1 MPPHGALHA
10 VARTPLLWSG
20 PMHKL
25 VTLAFLAS
33 LTLACDKGGT
43 TGSGDGSTSGT
54 GGATESGASN
64 SNDSNATEVSGTD
77 GATGD
82 FPTTANSVTTP
93 PMTDPTGQGP
103 TSDPTGETQGETVTS
118 ANPTTADPTG
128 DPTGDPDEAATQ
140 LCVDTINMYR
150 GTLGLPPLARWFD
163 AEVCSDGEAMMDGAS
178 GTPHGA
184 FGQCGEFAQ
193 NECPGWPGPPEA
205 MITGCLELMWN
216 EGPGEDFNTHGHYI
230 NMSSTSYTKVACG
243 FADGMNGVWSV
254 QNFQ

>member
-1 MPPHGALHA
+1 MFAA
-10 VARTPLLWSG
+10 
-20 PMHKL
+20 MHKL
-25 VTLAFLAS
+25 AALAFLAS
-33 LTLACDKGGT
+33 LTLACDKGDS
-43 TGSGDGSTSGT
+43 TGSGDGSSGGT
-54 GGATESGASN
+54 GSATESGASNSN
-64 SNDSNATEVSGTD
+64 SNDSNATEVSGGTD
-77 GATGD
+77 GATED
-82 FPTTANSVTTP
+82 LPTTANSVTTP
-93 PMTDPTGQGP
+93 PMTDPSAGP

-150 GTLGLPPLARWFD
+150 ATLGLPPLARWTD
-163 AEVCSDGEAMMDGAS
+163 AEVCSDGEAMSDGAS

-193 NECPGWPGPPEA
+193 NECPGWPGPPES
-205 MITGCLELMWN
+205 MITGCLEQMWA

-230 NMSSTSYTKVACG
+230 NMSSTGYTKVACG
-243 FADGMNGVWSV
+243 FADGQGGVWAV